1 MCSHRKKFH
10 KESTVQDVLAKLG
23 VGKLRKGPTDSEAR
37 AESYAGFRPKEADE
51 QTKAESKKKNS
62 EQLVRVNNVQ
72 LIVAGLDATG
82 ELRCDKSLDI
92 RELEKRS
99 KFGVVAFETRSADSL
114 EFGIK
119 WSQKQIDK
127 WLREILP
134 LAFEFLDKRYPKDI
148 EGYHWTLVRK
158 HGKQVF
164 VMHRTNTTG
173 QELEEAKGPATRK
186 WMEHAVRVATKHK
199 IPAAVWMGFDDA
211 IEKLMDGQH
220 LASESE
226 DEEDFKRQKSRRK
239 ALPKRRAA
247 TPLEESSSEASEG
260 EEEDEDEEV
269 TAPLTRRRRST
280 SSSASVVVKR
290 EGLERDLPFIDDD
303 SEVEEVFPQQLALN
317 KGKSVKRSVSP
328 SFERDEPSKKARS
341 ASYQSISSDE
351 EDTIRDDH
359 RPIDGAA
366 AAGSILPS
374 ESEMKVFEGVYCPW
388 GGILEVFLIAEP
400 FMIIREQICQIG
412 DKFSAETLG
421 KGWKAVYGRRRPPVP
436 VPFMDFAR
444 GMTGR
449 DGTPLTGPVPPV
461 KTALTWAPTDPTWNP
476 MATPATT
483 ATTSTASA
491 SAASGS
497 MSAAVAASD
506 LGGGAST
513 STPSTSVALGGSSR
527 RARLQAYLP
536 PPPREGLKVPP
547 AANFW
552 G

>member
-10 KESTVQDVLAKLG
+10 KESTVQDFLAKLG

-134 LAFEFLDKRYPKDI
+134 LAFEFLDKRYPEDI

-260 EEEDEDEEV
+260 EEGDEDEEV

-303 SEVEEVFPQQLALN
+303 SDVEEVFPQQLALN

-351 EDTIRDDH
+351 EDTMQESASPRLRPTTSSFQNDDF
-359 RPIDGAA
+359 D
-366 AAGSILPS
+366 
-374 ESEMKVFEGVYCPW
+374 YT
-388 GGILEVFLIAEP
+388 
-400 FMIIREQICQIG
+400 Q
-412 DKFSAETLG
+412 
-421 KGWKAVYGRRRPPVP
+421 
-436 VPFMDFAR
+436 
-444 GMTGR
+444 
-449 DGTPLTGPVPPV
+449 
-461 KTALTWAPTDPTWNP
+461 ALTWAPTDPTWNP

-491 SAASGS
+491 SAASRS
-497 MSAAVAASD
+497 MSAAVAAND
-506 LGGGAST
+506 LGAGAST

-527 RARLQAYLP
+527 RARLQAYIP
-536 PPPREGLKVPP
+536 PPPCEGLKVPP